1 MFEIIKKNCDT
12 CTVQVCM
19 VESAKW
25 KRLNRLSLTA
35 EDASDMG
42 VDELRQEIECFVS
55 REQRKSQLHKDFA
68 KL

>member
-1 MFEIIKKNCDT
+1 MKLLKKNCDT

-19 VESAKW
+19 VESAVKMET
-25 KRLNRLSLTA
+25 LNRLSLTA
-35 EDASDMG
+35 EDVSDMG